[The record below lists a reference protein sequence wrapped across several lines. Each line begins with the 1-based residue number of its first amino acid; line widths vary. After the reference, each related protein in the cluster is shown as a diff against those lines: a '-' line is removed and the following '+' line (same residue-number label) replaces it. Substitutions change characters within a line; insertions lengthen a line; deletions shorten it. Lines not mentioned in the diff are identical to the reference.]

1 MSKIIHGRR
10 GARWTNCLRGRPIM
24 FRRAEFRLASCLLML
39 LAVVGFVHPAQAQ
52 FRGGYAFLQAVDNR
66 DGTKATEALKD
77 DPSYVNT
84 RHSDTGETALIIVT
98 KRSEEHTSEL
108 QSLMRIS
115 YAVFSLK

>member
-77 DPSYVNT
+77 D
-84 RHSDTGETALIIVT
+84 
-98 KRSEEHTSEL
+98 RSEEHTSEL

-115 YAVFSLK
+115 YAVFCLKKKKQKKTKNITMNNT